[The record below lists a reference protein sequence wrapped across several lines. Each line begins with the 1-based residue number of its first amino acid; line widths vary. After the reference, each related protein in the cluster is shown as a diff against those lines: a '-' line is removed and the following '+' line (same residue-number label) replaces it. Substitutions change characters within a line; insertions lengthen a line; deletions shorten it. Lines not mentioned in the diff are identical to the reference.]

1 MMNHPTEEQ
10 FVLYYYGEATGI
22 ASHIESCDTCRAS
35 YQALQ
40 RVLNSV
46 DSFPVPERSAD
57 YEERVWTSVEQRW
70 ERRVRR
76 PWWTGAAPW
85 LAAAAMLV
93 MVVSAFFAGRVWRQA
108 APAQVADRGVRE
120 RVLMVAVGD
129 HLERSQAVL
138 AELANTGAPSGKLDI
153 SYERQAAED
162 LLESNRLYRQTASAS
177 GDVATESLLDDL
189 EPVLLEIAHSPPQVS
204 AGELR
209 SLRSQIEDRGILFK
223 VKVFGTR
230 VAQTNSL

>member
-10 FVLYYYGEATGI
+10 FVLYYYGEAAGI
-22 ASHIESCDTCRAS
+22 ASHIESCDTCRSS

-46 DSFPVPERSAD
+46 DSFPVPERAAD
-57 YEERVWTSVEQRW
+57 YEDRVWASVEQRW

-76 PWWTGAAPW
+76 PWWTEAAPW

-108 APAQVADRGVRE
+108 APAQLTDRGVRE

-177 GDVATESLLDDL
+177 GDVATESLLDEL

>member
-10 FVLYYYGEATGI
+10 FVLYYYGEAAGI

-40 RVLNSV
+40 RVVNSV

-57 YEERVWTSVEQRW
+57 YEERVWASVEQRFD
-70 ERRVRR
+70 RRARR
-76 PWWTGAAPW
+76 PWWTEAAPW

-93 MVVSAFFAGRVWRQA
+93 MVVSAFFAGRAWRPA
-108 APAQVADRGVRE
+108 APVQLADRGVRE

-162 LLESNRLYRQTASAS
+162 LLEANRLYRQTASAS
-177 GDVATESLLDDL
+177 GDVATESLLDEL

-204 AGELR
+204 AGEFR